1 MIFLIIAIMIT
12 AIFGITMVIV
22 SDKKKSRSRRGT
34 GQKQKG
40 LISLSTYFKLNKF
53 LDDFF
58 LTRGSYRK
66 IRSKL
71 TDLSVYTSQEIKIYS
86 VRVYT
91 IATLSSVALVVL
103 GALIFRDLFSTL
115 LVLLYAIIMNTV
127 IVDKQVDSV
136 HFKLLKQLSMALS
149 SLRQNYLRLNSIP
162 QSVAEAEAGSEL
174 HRALEEIH
182 FILTDVDG
190 KKRLDEFYAKTPF
203 KLLCTLAGVCYIL
216 NNSGDT
222 KLRDGSSNFLQAM
235 GMMADEVNLEIRRIS
250 LQKARFGM
258 LEYLPVAPLLAIGVI
273 ESFFA
278 SIIPGTSIIYSGSI
292 GYISRIVIL
301 LSSIIGYTVIVKI
314 NSAVSVKKDD
324 RNGLIMKLLR
334 QEWFYKLTTDFMP
347 KKQFKKARKQ
357 RLIKGALSLTDLRHM
372 YASKILFSC
381 MAFLVTIVCMFFA
394 VNLGKQFVYS
404 NVKEV
409 SLVGGEKLT
418 SEDIQIRKE
427 MDKYYLSLPER
438 PSDNQTREY
447 VKSKLPKLPPFDQ
460 DAQVKRLKEKY
471 NSYHNAYFKWWMI
484 IIAFLVALAF
494 SKVPELMLRG
504 RAWLLKTESE
514 EDVLQLQT
522 IISILMN
529 TSTDTL
535 DTLYWLERQSRVHK
549 NAILDAYHEYP
560 SNPDLALNRLKAKA
574 VLPGFKRLV
583 DKLILTIHQ
592 ITLAEAFS
600 DLVTERDHV
609 MRIREISQN
618 TTLNKKRAMVSPL
631 AMAPLVLTAILYILM
646 PLGILGFKEFVAAL
660 SNVGY

>member
-1 MIFLIIAIMIT
+1 MIFLIIAIILT
-12 AIFGITMVIV
+12 ACFGVTMVV
-22 SDKKKSRSRRGT
+22 MSDRKKAASRKGAYNKKKGI
-34 GQKQKG
+34 
-40 LISLSTYFKLNKF
+40 ISLSTYLRLSKF
-53 LDDFF
+53 LDEFF
-58 LTRGSYRK
+58 LTRGGYRK
-66 IRSKL
+66 VR
-71 TDLSVYTSQEIKIYS
+71 TRVAELSVYTSQEIQVYA
-86 VRVYT
+86 VRVYA
-91 IATLSSVALVVL
+91 IATFSSVGLVIL
-103 GALIFRDLFSTL
+103 GALIFKDLFSTL
-115 LVLLYAIIMNTV
+115 LVLMYAIIMNTV
-127 IVDKQVDSV
+127 LVSKQIDSV

-162 QSVAEAEAGSEL
+162 EAVAESDTGSEI
-174 HRALEEIH
+174 HRAFEDIY
-182 FILTDVDG
+182 FILTDIDG
-190 KKRLDEFYAKTPF
+190 KKRLDEFYATTPF

-273 ESFFA
+273 EGFFT
-278 SIIPGTSIIYSGSI
+278 SIIPGTSVIYSGAI
-292 GYISRIVIL
+292 GYISRTVIL
-301 LSSIIGYTVIVKI
+301 LASIVGYIVIVKV

-324 RNGLIMKLLR
+324 RNALIIRLLKR
-334 QEWFYKLTTDFMP
+334 KWFSDIVKDMMP
-347 KKQFKKARKQ
+347 KKQFKKAKKQ
-357 RLIKGALSLTDLRHM
+357 RIIKGALSMTDLRHM
-372 YASKILFSC
+372 YATKIMFSLL
-381 MAFLVTIVCMFFA
+381 AFCITITCFFFA
-394 VNLGKQFVYS
+394 VNLGKQFVYK

-418 SEDIQIRKE
+418 AKDVKIRTE
-427 MDKYYLSLPER
+427 MDKLYLSMPTLPSANE
-438 PSDNQTREY
+438 TKEY
-447 VKSKLPKLPPFDQ
+447 VKAKLPKLPAFDQ
-460 DAQVKRLKEKY
+460 DAQIKRLQEKY
-471 NSYHNAYFKWWMI
+471 TSYHNASFKWWMI
-484 IIAFLVALAF
+484 VIAFLVSMGAT
-494 SKVPELMLRG
+494 KIPEIMLRG

-522 IISILMN
+522 IIAILMN

-535 DTLYWLERQSRVHK
+535 DTLFWLERQSRVHK

-560 SNPDLALNRLKAKA
+560 SNPELALNRLKAKA

-618 TTLNKKRAMVSPL
+618 TTLNKKRSMVSPL
-631 AMAPLVLTAILYILM
+631 AMAPLVLTAILYILL
-646 PLGILGFKEFVAAL
+646 PLGILGFKEFMAAL
-660 SNVGY
+660 ANVQH

>member
-1 MIFLIIAIMIT
+1 MIFLIV
-12 AIFGITMVIV
+12 AIFLTAVFGVTMIIA
-22 SDKKKSRSRRGT
+22 SDKKKSRSRRGMAK
-34 GQKQKG
+34 KQKG
-40 LISLSTYFKLNKF
+40 LISLATYYKLHKF
-53 LDDFF
+53 MDDFF

-66 IRSKL
+66 VKSKVSE
-71 TDLSVYTSQEIKIYS
+71 LSVYTSQEIQIYS
-86 VRVYT
+86 VRVYL
-91 IATLSSVALVVL
+91 ISTLASVALVVL

-127 IVDKQVDSV
+127 IVGKQIDSV
-136 HFKLLKQLSMALS
+136 HFKLLKQLAMALS

-162 QSVAEAEAGSEL
+162 QAIGEVEAGSEL
-174 HRALEEIH
+174 HRAFEDIY

-190 KKRLDEFYAKTPF
+190 KKRLDEFYSTTPF

-216 NNSGDT
+216 NNAGDT

-235 GMMADEVNLEIRRIS
+235 GMMSDEVNLEIRRIS
-250 LQKARFGM
+250 MQKARFGM

-273 ESFFA
+273 EGFFT
-278 SIIPGTSIIYSGSI
+278 SIIPGTSVIYSGAI

-301 LSSIIGYTVIVKI
+301 LASIIGYTVIVKV
-314 NSAVSVKKDD
+314 NSAVSVSKDD
-324 RNGLIMKLLR
+324 RNRIVMRLLR
-334 QEWFYKLTTDFMP
+334 REWFAELVNHFMP
-347 KKQFKKARKQ
+347 KRQFKKARKQ
-357 RLIKGALSLTDLRHM
+357 RLIKSALSMTDLRHM
-372 YASKILFSC
+372 YASKIMFFAV
-381 MAFLVTIVCMFFA
+381 AFLVTIVCTFFA
-394 VNLGKQFVYS
+394 INLGKQFVYN

-418 SEDIQIRKE
+418 SEDIRIRKE
-427 MDKYYLSLPER
+427 MDKYYLSLPQK
-438 PSDNQTREY
+438 PSDNETKEF
-447 VKSKLPKLPPFDQ
+447 VKARLPKLPPFDQ
-460 DAQVKRLKEKY
+460 DAQIKRLKEKY
-471 NSYHNAYFKWWMI
+471 DSYHNAHYKWWMVW
-484 IIAFLVALAF
+484 IAFFVALAF
-494 SKVPELMLRG
+494 TKLPEILLRG

-574 VLPGFKRLV
+574 ILPGFKRMV
-583 DKLILTIHQ
+583 DKLLLTVHQ

-600 DLVTERDHV
+600 DLVSERDHV

-618 TTLNKKRAMVSPL
+618 TTLNKKRSMVSPL
-631 AMAPLVLTAILYILM
+631 AMAPLVLTAILYILL
-646 PLGILGFKEFVAAL
+646 PLGILGFKEFMSAL
-660 SNVGY
+660 ANVGY